1 MCLRNLFN
9 NFLIILTLMYKTM
22 FYVNFKKYLILSL
35 LPTGVIIFFIYIFY
49 HSYVSDRGYAKNTKL
64 HSQMSEL
71 LNVLHDLEQEKN
83 KLRQHIRLLDPI
95 DSDMLEEQAKK
106 ILYYAHPDE
115 IVIHKN

>member
-1 MCLRNLFN
+1 
-9 NFLIILTLMYKTM
+9 M

-71 LNVLHDLEQEKN
+71 LDVLHDLEQEKN

-95 DSDMLEEQAKK
+95 DSDMLERMLIVLENGKEEQAKK